1 MASYDEKGGANPEI
15 AKTTSYDYEA
25 QDIAAIKEGTSN
37 ELPGEQLQ
45 RGLHSRQVSMIAIG
59 MPNRISE
66 KNQILISHRWC
77 TWYWTHY
84 RNRQGSCSSWSRIYL
99 DCIQFRWSS
108 RLDCHGC
115 RG

>member
-1 MASYDEKGGANPEI
+1 MTSHEKGTADPEI
-15 AKTTSYDYEA
+15 AKTASYDYEA

-59 MPNRISE
+59 KS
-66 KNQILISHRWC
+66 NQTPGKQQMLTSRRWC
-77 TWYWTHY
+77 TWYWTYHW
-84 RNRQGSCSSWSRIYL
+84 NWQSPCSGWPRLYP

-108 RLDCHGC
+108 RLDRHGC
-115 RG
+115 CR